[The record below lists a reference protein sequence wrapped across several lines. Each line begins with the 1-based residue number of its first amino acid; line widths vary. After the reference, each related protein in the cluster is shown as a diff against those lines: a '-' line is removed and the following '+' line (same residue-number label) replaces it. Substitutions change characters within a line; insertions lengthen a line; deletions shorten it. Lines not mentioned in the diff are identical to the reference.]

1 MYVITAIVIPILFA
15 YFYYLTKKERRKYYE
30 KWTRIRNVKEEAWV
44 KGIII
49 DVQERKERYYHHYF
63 IHVIDVILHVSD
75 KKIIARTQLP
85 ATTMVEKPIFPKG
98 DTIICYGQWRNG
110 IFFFEKF
117 LTNHSTE
124 V

>member
-1 MYVITAIVIPILFA
+1 VVTAIVVPILFA

-30 KWTRIRNVKEEAWV
+30 KWTKIRSVKEEAWV
-44 KGIII
+44 KGTVI
-49 DVQERKERYYHHYF
+49 DVQERKERYYYHYF
-63 IHVIDVILHVSD
+63 IHVIDVVLYDSH

-85 ATTMVEKPIFPKG
+85 ATDMVEKPIFQKG
-98 DTIICYGQWRNG
+98 ETIICYGQWRDG

-117 LTNHSTE
+117 LTSHSTE